1 MLGMRVRESDLK
13 GIGRMLMLLLV
24 VLALKC
30 PRSGVL
36 QIPDQPRGDGFL
48 GLPTDVQDF
57 PEVHLGRGRCRCRVR
72 RPDPEGV
79 PLQPPELALPL

>member
-1 MLGMRVRESDLK
+1 MLGTRVRECDLK
-13 GIGRMLMLLLV
+13 GIGRMLMLLL

-48 GLPTDVQDF
+48 GLPADVQDF
-57 PEVHLGRGRCRCRVR
+57 PEVHLGRGRCRVR